1 MALPNGRTVVD
12 IITDAYRELAAQRQ
26 SHFDSLADRYAHAF
40 GVPGDVAYAR
50 TVELFADTHE
60 HTFTRG
66 FDDAFAYLDAD
77 DPRAGS
83 FRIEQLWDI
92 ARGST
97 CPGTEC
103 PAVERARADGWV

>member
-1 MALPNGRTVVD
+1 MPADRAVTD
-12 IITDAYRELAAQRQ
+12 IFTDAYRKLAAQRQ

-66 FDDAFAYLDAD
+66 FDDAFAHLDAD
-77 DPRAGS
+77 DADRNT

-92 ARGST
+92 APGRT
-97 CPGTEC
+97 CPGAEC
-103 PAVERARADGWV
+103 SAVERARADGWT